1 MKITVDVDKNY
12 IENEVVIKCS
22 EINEEIINLQKIIT
36 TRNSKNSKIELY
48 KNNVEFYESLEN
60 ILFFETESDVIKAH
74 TRNNIFETKSRL
86 YELENILPYYFCR
99 ISKSAIVN
107 VKEIYSITKNIT
119 ASSKIEFKD
128 TRKHIFVS
136 RGYFKPLKNKI
147 DEIRSTTWKK
157 EQVIY
162 FGEF

>member
-1 MKITVDVDKNY
+1 MKITVDVDENY

-22 EINEEIINLQKIIT
+22 EINEEIINLQKILS
-36 TRNSKNSKIELY
+36 TRNAINTKIELY
-48 KNNVEFYESLEN
+48 KNNVQFYEALEN
-60 ILFFETESDVIKAH
+60 IIFFETDGDVVKAH

-86 YELENILPYYFCR
+86 YELEQILPCYFCR

-119 ASSKIEFKD
+119 ASSKIEFKN
-128 TRKHIFVS
+128 THKNIFVS

-147 DEIRSTTWKK
+147 DEIRSIT
-157 EQVIY
+157 
-162 FGEF
+162 

>member
-119 ASSKIEFKD
+119 ASSKI
-128 TRKHIFVS
+128 
-136 RGYFKPLKNKI
+136 
-147 DEIRSTTWKK
+147 
-157 EQVIY
+157 
-162 FGEF
+162 

>member
-1 MKITVDVDKNY
+1 M
-12 IENEVVIKCS
+12 
-22 EINEEIINLQKIIT
+22 
-36 TRNSKNSKIELY
+36 
-48 KNNVEFYESLEN
+48 
-60 ILFFETESDVIKAH
+60 FFETESDVIKAH

-128 TRKHIFVS
+128 THKHIFVS

-147 DEIRSTTWKK
+147 DEIRSTT
-157 EQVIY
+157 
-162 FGEF
+162 